1 MAHGKR
7 QLDLRSEISHG
18 ACRSRVESVRI
29 YGHGWRNAIG
39 SGERLQVAPCND
51 ASRRIRGYTG
61 STPTV
66 SGSSARTNGS
76 SMAQRGVLSILLSI
90 EHRRK
95 IIGFRSSRR
104 CPSNYHVSRITA
116 WSIQPLDSRQVLVRR
131 SESWCASA
139 VTRRKTA
146 SPASDRAH
154 PARHFRLPAV
164 TSARAIFP
172 IFTSA

>member
-29 YGHGWRNAIG
+29 YGQGWRNAIG

-95 IIGFRSSRR
+95 IVGSRSSRR
-104 CPSNYHVSRITA
+104 RPSNYHVSRITA
-116 WSIQPLDSRQVLVRR
+116 WSHPATGCAPGPCTTQRVVVR
-131 SESWCASA
+131 
-139 VTRRKTA
+139 TRRDAAQDGIAGERSHA
-146 SPASDRAH
+146 SRST
-154 PARHFRLPAV
+154 L
-164 TSARAIFP
+164 
-172 IFTSA
+172 